1 MEIPEIQNKRK
12 NNIIVKVK
20 DQTWK
25 KNVKIAQT
33 EISAK
38 KKLHKKGVIHYILEF
53 PAQQSNL
60 KVAMNLSIA
69 PKCY

>member
-1 MEIPEIQNKRK
+1 MK
-12 NNIIVKVK
+12 
-20 DQTWK
+20 K